1 MRLHRKD
8 GAPINEPRNP
18 DYPAVPAIPYPDHH
32 CPSRT
37 DSEQTVLSQVSII
50 SFSAWDTE
58 LCSGFLPPS
67 PVWRWEWGGWR

>member
-50 SFSAWDTE
+50 SFSAWDTQ